1 MSLEIDKKIMKAIIL
16 SVKDDFNEND
26 YAIMEEAIEYIKKSE
41 SYQTAQ
47 LSWSIEGY
55 KHVLKQREYCNGF
68 CSRLLYEYHEPISEF
83 EIFIE
88 HCITI
93 VHDMQYPNDEYPNTC
108 KVLSGICAR
117 SILIANEILCLI
129 KNGFASGALARW
141 RTLYEYSVIA
151 ISIVKFGEDTA
162 RKYLAYNDIVNYREA
177 KTYNEHAESLGF
189 KPITEEELSSLK
201 IASDEAQQ
209 EYPELNSK
217 QDYSWAKPNISNGS
231 FTELAKAT
239 DINYYRP
246 FYKFSCNY
254 VHGGAK
260 GVFYDLGQIHGLDEE
275 NSLKL
280 ASTNYG
286 FTDPMQ
292 LTMIA
297 LLNIISAIVSLAPN
311 INHLIKIVYLQD
323 KRVEITES
331 CHKVENDI
339 KEREIEYRTVNNTQ
353 SD

>member
-1 MSLEIDKKIMKAIIL
+1 MSLEIDKKIMKAIVL
-16 SVKDDFNEND
+16 SIKDDFNDKD
-26 YAIMEEAIEYIKKSE
+26 YIILEKTLEKIKKSKA
-41 SYQTAQ
+41 YQTAQ
-47 LSWSIEGY
+47 LLWTVEGY
-55 KHVLKQREYCNGF
+55 KQILRQREYQQGF
-68 CSRLLYEYHEPISEF
+68 CSRLLFEYHEPISEF

-93 VHDMQYPNDEYPNTC
+93 AHDMQYPNDEYPNTC

-151 ISIVKFGEDTA
+151 IAIVKFGEDIA
-162 RKYLAYNDIVNYREA
+162 RKYIAYNNIANYSEA

-189 KPITEEELSSLK
+189 KPITEEELNALK
-201 IASDEAQQ
+201 IASEGAEK
-209 EYPELNSK
+209 EYPELK
-217 QDYSWAKPNISNGS
+217 AGQDYSWAKPHIKKSS

-254 VHGGAK
+254 VHGGVK
-260 GVFYDLGQIHGLDEE
+260 GVFYDLGQIHGLDDE

-280 ASTNYG
+280 ARTNYG
-286 FTDPMQ
+286 FTDPIQ

-311 INHLIKIVYLQD
+311 INQLIQIIHLQD
-323 KRVEITES
+323 KRVEISES
-331 CHKVENDI
+331 CHNIEKDI
-339 KEREIEYRTVNNTQ
+339 KEREIEYRTVYSNK